1 MSNILDMTPETLTVI
16 IKDAV
21 SMINNKDLNVE
32 VFADSIDELIKKEYV
47 TSSAICGRYNAN
59 MQLIEDFKIKGLTM

>member
-1 MSNILDMTPETLTVI
+1 
-16 IKDAV
+16 
-21 SMINNKDLNVE
+21 